1 MPIAIYL
8 SLEGATLR
16 YEIEENVVTL
26 RASEA
31 VAQCIVIGPVCG
43 FVCVCGFALTCVCLC
58 VCVCVCF
65 GCVCGSVATITRN
78 GVHRSSPNWVCR

>member
-1 MPIAIYL
+1 MPISVFL

-31 VAQCIVIGPVCG
+31 VAQCIVIGPICG
-43 FVCVCGFALTCVCLC
+43 FVCVCVCVFVCLW
-58 VCVCVCF
+58 VWL
-65 GCVCGSVATITRN
+65 
-78 GVHRSSPNWVCR
+78 WVCYHDNSKLRASILTKLCL